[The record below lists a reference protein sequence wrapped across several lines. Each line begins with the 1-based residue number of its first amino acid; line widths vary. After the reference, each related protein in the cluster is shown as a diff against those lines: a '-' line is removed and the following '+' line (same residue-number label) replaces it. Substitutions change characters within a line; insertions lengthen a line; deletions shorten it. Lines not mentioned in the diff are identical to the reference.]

1 VLRQYHAVLGE
12 LIPAV
17 LSNDPVPVDR
27 HELEAVRLA
36 LAAQQRFSA
45 MAEAWQK
52 RGTRVRASPREPVKR
67 RPARRH

>member
-36 LAAQQRFSA
+36 LAAPAAILRHGGGV
-45 MAEAWQK
+45 AEA
-52 RGTRVRASPREPVKR
+52 GHACPRVA
-67 RPARRH
+67 A